1 MALAIVGHV
10 HGDCRRVAVVDHAR
24 MAAGGFGDGV
34 AVDAGA
40 LEHDLTEVE
49 GRGVAVGGLAHRDG
63 RVLRHRG
70 AALGLDRELEL
81 LARVPLHALHA
92 LGQREVG
99 RHTGGRNGGVRVH
112 ELALGD
118 LRGGVELALAIV
130 GDRHGD
136 VRGVVVVGDAR
147 HGAAGLLDR
156 VLVHARLL
164 IADRTEAEFRRVA
177 LGGLGHR
184 GLRLSRHR
192 RVLGHRCEHEFELAV
207 FRPRDARQLL
217 CELQPSGHA
226 LERLRVVRVRELRS
240 FDCGLGFE
248 PALAVVGHFHRHLC
262 FVRVI
267 GNAGH
272 ITLRFLDRVLVHA
285 RLLVADR
292 TEAEARG
299 VALGGLGHRG
309 RRPGRHRSAVLAFE
323 RELERTILRPINASQ
338 LLRERHARGHAVEWL
353 CAVRVRELRTIHLCG
368 RDQMAEAVVGDR
380 HRHVRLVIVV
390 RDAKLAVVAF
400 GDHVLVGTGLGEG
413 ERTEGEVGS
422 VAVARLAHGDRGLLR
437 SGRPVHSLDHE
448 RELAAFRPL
457 SARQFLRERHAF
469 RHTVELLGGVGVDE
483 VGLIHNRL
491 GFQLAVAVVG
501 HRHSHRGLVVVEGDA
516 RHDAGQLLD
525 RVGVGARLGVGDVAK
540 REVRRVTLVRLA
552 HRLRQHA
559 ILRALRHRG
568 AVLACQ
574 REREHAVVRP
584 CGARQ
589 LLGERHARGH
599 ASELLGG
606 IGVGELTTI
615 GLHRG
620 LKLTLAVVTHRHGHL
635 GGMRVI
641 GHARHIALRFLD
653 RVGVDAHLGIGD
665 VAEHDVRGITVGR
678 LADRDVELAVLR
690 ALRHRG
696 IALGRKRELEG
707 AVSRPLD
714 AGQLL

>member
-1 MALAIVGHV
+1 MAK
-10 HGDCRRVAVVDHAR
+10 
-24 MAAGGFGDGV
+24 
-34 AVDAGA
+34 
-40 LEHDLTEVE
+40 
-49 GRGVAVGGLAHRDG
+49 
-63 RVLRHRG
+63 
-70 AALGLDRELEL
+70 
-81 LARVPLHALHA
+81 
-92 LGQREVG
+92 
-99 RHTGGRNGGVRVH
+99 
-112 ELALGD
+112 
-118 LRGGVELALAIV
+118 
-130 GDRHGD
+130 
-136 VRGVVVVGDAR
+136 
-147 HGAAGLLDR
+147 
-156 VLVHARLL
+156 
-164 IADRTEAEFRRVA
+164 
-177 LGGLGHR
+177 
-184 GLRLSRHR
+184 
-192 RVLGHRCEHEFELAV
+192 
-207 FRPRDARQLL
+207 
-217 CELQPSGHA
+217 
-226 LERLRVVRVRELRS
+226 
-240 FDCGLGFE
+240 
-248 PALAVVGHFHRHLC
+248 
-262 FVRVI
+262 
-267 GNAGH
+267 
-272 ITLRFLDRVLVHA
+272 
-285 RLLVADR
+285 
-292 TEAEARG
+292 
-299 VALGGLGHRG
+299 
-309 RRPGRHRSAVLAFE
+309 
-323 RELERTILRPINASQ
+323 
-338 LLRERHARGHAVEWL
+338 
-353 CAVRVRELRTIHLCG
+353 
-368 RDQMAEAVVGDR
+368 AVVGDR

-390 RDAKLAVVAF
+390 RDARLAVVAF

-483 VGLIHNRL
+483 VGLVHNRL

-501 HRHSHRGLVVVEGDA
+501 HRHSHRGLVVIEGDT
-516 RHDAGQLLD
+516 RHDAGELLD
-525 RVGVGARLGVGDVAK
+525 RVGVGACLGVGDVTE
-540 REVRRVTLVRLA
+540 REVRLVTLRRLV
-552 HRLRQHA
+552 HGLGEHA
-559 ILRALRHRG
+559 VLRALRHRS
-568 AVLACQ
+568 AVLARQ

-599 ASELLGG
+599 TRELLGGVCIDELAAISTHIGFKLPLAIVGHRHGHLRRMPVVGNTRHIALRLLDHVLIRARLGEGDITETEVRRVTLVRLAHRLRQHAILRAFRHWSAVLALERELEGTVSRPLDAGQLLRQTQIRRTNRHLLRRVGVGERAFDHRRSGFQLAFAVVSHRHGHLCRMPVVGYARHVALRLLDRVLVGTRLGVGDAAEREVRLGTLAGLAHRDLRLGRHRRVLRHGFERELEGTILRPINTGQLLGERHARGHASELLGG
-606 IGVGELTTI
+606 IGVGELTAI